1 MYVAM
6 DVIDRWRS
14 GDIEAFEVLYRQYY
28 KLVFKTAYLMVG
40 NKEEAEDVLQEAF
53 IAMWKS
59 RRTFDPGK
67 GKLTTWLCR
76 ITVNQCTSRLRMKR
90 VAVVSLEEAKTE
102 GFDLP
107 DTNAQLPE
115 ELCAKQWEYEQ
126 VVKAISSLDG
136 KHRAAVVLR
145 YFGELSYE
153 EIAQVLDIPLGTVK
167 SRLSQALRTLN
178 QVIDKDVCGGSVE
191 SRKADVRRC

>member
-6 DVIDRWRS
+6 DVIDKWRS
-14 GDIEAFEVLYRQYY
+14 GDIEAFEVLYQQYY

-53 IAMWKS
+53 VAMWRS
-59 RRTFDPGK
+59 RKTFDSGK

-76 ITVNQCTSRLRMKR
+76 ITVNLCNSRRR
-90 VAVVSLEEAKTE
+90 VKGVANVSLEGARND

-107 DTNAQLPE
+107 DVSAQTPE

-126 VVKAISSLDG
+126 VVKAIGSLDG
-136 KHRAAVVLR
+136 RHRAAVVLR

-167 SRLSQALRTLN
+167 SRLSHALRTLN
-178 QVIDKDVCGGSVE
+178 QVIDKDVCGESVE
-191 SRKADVRRC
+191 NRKADVRRY

>member
-6 DVIDRWRS
+6 DVIDKWRS
-14 GDIEAFEVLYRQYY
+14 GDIEAFEVLFRQYY

-67 GKLTTWLCR
+67 GKLATWLCR
-76 ITVNQCTSRLRMKR
+76 IAVNQCTSRLRVKR
-90 VAVVSLEEAKTE
+90 VAVVSLEEARNY

-107 DTNAQLPE
+107 DVSAQPPE
-115 ELCAKQWEYEQ
+115 ELCAKQWEYDR
-126 VVKAISSLDG
+126 VVKAIGSLDG

-145 YFGELSYE
+145 YFGELSYG
-153 EIAQVLDIPLGTVK
+153 EIAQVLNIPLGTVK
-167 SRLSQALRTLN
+167 SRLSQALRMLN
-178 QVIDKDVCGGSVE
+178 QVIEKDVYGEPVE
-191 SRKADVRRC
+191 NRRADVRRY

>member
-1 MYVAM
+1 MYVTM
-6 DVIDRWRS
+6 DMIDKWRS
-14 GDIEAFEVLYRQYY
+14 GDVEAFEALFQQYY

-59 RRTFDPGK
+59 RKTFDPDK

-76 ITVNQCTSRLRMKR
+76 ITVNQCTSRLRAKR
-90 VAVVSLEEAKTE
+90 VAVTSLDEAKND

-107 DTNAQLPE
+107 DTSAQLPE
-115 ELCAKQWEYEQ
+115 ELCIKQWEYEQ
-126 VVKAISSLDG
+126 VVKAVGSLNG
-136 KHRAAVVLR
+136 KHRAAIVLR
-145 YFGELSYE
+145 YFGDLSYE

-167 SRLSQALRTLN
+167 SRLSQALRMLHRN
-178 QVIDKDVCGGSVE
+178 IGDNVSGEK
-191 SRKADVRRC
+191 VRG

>member
-1 MYVAM
+1 MYIAM
-6 DVIDRWRS
+6 DVIQKWRS
-14 GDIEAFEVLYRQYY
+14 GDPQAFEELFRQYY

-40 NKEEAEDVLQEAF
+40 SKEEAEDVLQEAF
-53 IAMWKS
+53 VAMWRS
-59 RRTFDPGK
+59 RKTFDPDR

-76 ITVNQCTSRLRMKR
+76 ITVNLCNNRRR
-90 VAVVSLEEAKTE
+90 VKSIDSVSLEEARND

-107 DTNAQLPE
+107 DTSVQSPDE
-115 ELCAKQWEYEQ
+115 ICAKKWEYEQ
-126 VVKAISSLDG
+126 VVKAIGSLDG

-153 EIAQVLDIPLGTVK
+153 EIAQVLDIPVGTVK

-178 QVIDKDVCGGSVE
+178 QVIAKDICQE
-191 SRKADVRRC
+191 PVRRYGTVEKT